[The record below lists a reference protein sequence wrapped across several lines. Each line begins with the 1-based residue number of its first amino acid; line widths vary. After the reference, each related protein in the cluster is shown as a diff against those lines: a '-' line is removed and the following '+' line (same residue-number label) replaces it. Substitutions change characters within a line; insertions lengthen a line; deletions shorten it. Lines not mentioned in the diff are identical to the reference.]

1 MPSESAARERAFP
14 AGNGGD
20 KTALNQRMSQLGLGY
35 GILSPD
41 APDRVYP
48 IRSVIEID
56 PKNLDS
62 VLALSSGQRTL
73 GECGVTEETGSTSMS
88 EQPNSGCG
96 DPSWT
101 TYIKHTDDITQ
112 KPYITSRFTH
122 QMTQDGHMVVTGF
135 AGAEKLQRCEDEPIH
150 SPGAVQGFGALLVL
164 NELVDHTL
172 KVRIASEN
180 SKEIIGYSPSE
191 LFALHDFCEILSEE
205 QTMEFLESMEFVRG
219 GTNPDPEVFSLHIIG
234 PDATVIQLWCALSV
248 HQSNKD
254 SLLCEFELEEDSKFP
269 VAPVEDNSASVP
281 ADTLKST
288 PSQADIAEST
298 QVASKPL
305 RILRRTNQLRGE
317 VAALNVYR
325 LTSQIQEQFGA
336 AKSIDQLLKV
346 VVGIVKELTNFH
358 RVMIYQFDSLWNGK
372 VVTELVDR
380 TKTKDLYKGLY
391 FPASDIPRQAR
402 DLYRVNKIRLMYDR
416 ELRTAR
422 LVCKSAN
429 DLEVPLDMT
438 HSYVRAI
445 SPIHLKYLE
454 HMGVRASMS
463 ISITYYGNL
472 WGLISCHTY
481 GSHGMRVTFPLRKM
495 CMIIGETASRNVERL
510 SDSTKLQARQLINS
524 VPTGKVPSG
533 YIVASS
539 EDLLKL
545 FDADFGILSIN
556 NEAKVMGTMIA
567 SQEALALL
575 EYLRIVSFR
584 SVVACQHIS
593 GDYPDLKYP
602 PGFQTLGGFLLV
614 PLCEKGTDFIVFFRK
629 WQLNQVHWAGNPYEK
644 QEMTG
649 HLMPRKSFKLWVET
663 VRGKCSEWTEDQVE
677 TATVLCLVYGK
688 FIEVWRQKEATIRTS
703 QMKHILLTNASHE
716 LRTPLNAIINL
727 MEMVLEGP
735 LEKETRE
742 HLSRSHLASK
752 SLIYAI
758 NDLLDL
764 TRTEQGQDLVNEQ
777 EFNLIQTTHDT
788 VNAFNEDIEKKGL
801 MIDVHV
807 PDNFPKVVK
816 GDEMRMRQC
825 ISNLLSNAVKFTD
838 QGGIQVE
845 LRIVDFTEA
854 GKVDIEIAVQ
864 DTGIGMKAED
874 MDILF
879 QQLEQVQVND
889 ELSLKRQRDE
899 GGEGYMLTKS
909 STKNLLGLG
918 IAKVGRIIQNIG
930 GQLRVISE
938 KGKGSRFTM
947 HMPLSLPASYS
958 GSRDSQHLSPRN
970 EELKKD
976 LEITLVDDNKSG
988 TMQTQRPQLTRRA
1001 SYGGLSTLEFD
1012 RLFKAVCSS
1021 SVAADDD
1028 SLESGEMMLSKILKQ
1043 ASQLNPPGVLETFGC
1058 QTEVPASS
1066 GSNVAI
1072 GASSL
1077 AMSPRKDATQSAAEE
1092 SSPATKQGATYTTA
1106 EELSPANNL
1115 PIVKESDVK
1124 CLSILV
1130 AEDDPINSL
1139 IVQKRMEKLGYNVK
1153 LTVNG
1158 QQCADAFK
1166 VDQDKYDLILMDM
1179 QMPIMDGGAA
1189 TATIRQIE
1197 VSRQKPCRL
1206 AQSRDDMAQRDKSRI
1221 PILAI
1226 SASLLES
1233 KRQEYMEIGFDGWL
1247 LKPVNFKRLQ
1257 VLIEGIS
1264 DKKLREQERYTPG
1277 QWGEGGWFI
1286 RESKEPR
1293 NGGVAVYSL
1302 QVLVED

>member
-1 MPSESAARERAFP
+1 
-14 AGNGGD
+14 
-20 KTALNQRMSQLGLGY
+20 MSQLGLGY
-35 GILSPD
+35 RTLSPD

-56 PKNLDS
+56 TKKSGS
-62 VLALSSGQRTL
+62 VSASSKGKRTL
-73 GECGVTEETGSTSMS
+73 GECGVIEETGYTSIS
-88 EQPNSGCG
+88 EKPTSRCG

-101 TYIKHTDDITQ
+101 TYIEHTDHTTE

-150 SPGAVQGFGALLVL
+150 SPGAVQGFAALLVL

-180 SKEIIGYSPSE
+180 SKEIIGYSPSQ

-205 QTMEFLESMEFVRG
+205 QTMEFLESMEFARG

-254 SLLCEFELEEDSKFP
+254 SLLCEFELEEDFKFP
-269 VAPVEDNSASVP
+269 IAPLEDNSASVP

-288 PSQADIAEST
+288 PSQTDIAEST

-305 RILRRTNQLRGE
+305 RILRRTSELRGE

-336 AKSIDQLLKV
+336 TKSIDQLMKV

-372 VVTELVDR
+372 IVTELVDR

-402 DLYRVNKIRLMYDR
+402 NLYRVNKIRLLYDR

-422 LVCKSAN
+422 LVCKSAK

-438 HSYVRAI
+438 HSYVRAM

-463 ISITYYGNL
+463 ISITYHGNL

-510 SDSTKLQARQLINS
+510 TDSTKLQARQLINS

-545 FDADFGILSIN
+545 FDADFGMLSIS
-556 NEAKVMGTMIA
+556 NEAKLMGTMIA

-575 EYLRIVSFR
+575 EYLRIIRFR
-584 SVVACQHIS
+584 SVVACQHIT

-614 PLCEKGTDFIVFFRK
+614 PLCEKGTDFIVFLRK

-649 HLMPRKSFKLWVET
+649 HLMPRESFKLWIET

-801 MIDVHV
+801 IIDVHV
-807 PDNFPKVVK
+807 PDSFPKVVK

-838 QGGIQVE
+838 QGGIIVE

-864 DTGIGMKAED
+864 DTGIGMKPED

-879 QQLEQVQVND
+879 RQLEQVQDGV
-889 ELSLKRQRDE
+889 
-899 GGEGYMLTKS
+899 GYMLTKS

-918 IAKVGRIIQNIG
+918 IAKVGRIIQTIG
-930 GQLRVISE
+930 GQLRVTSE
-938 KGKGSRFTM
+938 EGKGSRFTM
-947 HMPLSLPASYS
+947 HMPLSLPASS
-958 GSRDSQHLSPRN
+958 SESHDTQLLSSRK
-970 EELKKD
+970 EELGED
-976 LEITLVDDNKSG
+976 LEVTLVDDNKSI
-988 TMQTQRPQLTRRA
+988 TRQTQRPQSTRRA
-1001 SYGGLSTLEFD
+1001 SYGGLSTPQFD
-1012 RLFKAVCSS
+1012 RLFKAV

-1028 SLESGEMMLSKILKQ
+1028 SFESGEMMPPKKLKQ
-1043 ASQLNPPGVLETFGC
+1043 ASQC
-1058 QTEVPASS
+1058 QVKVPEVAASS
-1066 GSNVAI
+1066 STNVAI
-1072 GASSL
+1072 GASTL
-1077 AMSPRKDATQSAAEE
+1077 AKAMSPRKDAT
-1092 SSPATKQGATYTTA
+1092 TKQGATQTTA

-1115 PIVKESDVK
+1115 PIVKKSDIK

-1130 AEDDPINSL
+1130 AEDDPVNSL
-1139 IVQKRMEKLGYNVK
+1139 IVQKRMEKLGYTVK

-1158 QQCADAFK
+1158 QQCANAFK
-1166 VDQDKYDLILMDM
+1166 DDRDKYDLILMDM
-1179 QMPIMDGGAA
+1179 QMPIMDGSAA
-1189 TATIRQIE
+1189 TAIIRQIE

-1206 AQSRDDMAQRDKSRI
+1206 TQSRDDMPQRDKSRI

-1233 KRQEYMEIGFDGWL
+1233 KRQEYMDTGFDGWL
-1247 LKPVNFKRLQ
+1247 LKPVDFKRLQ
-1257 VLIEGIS
+1257 VLIKGIS
-1264 DKKLREQERYTPG
+1264 DEKLREQERYMPG

-1286 RESKEPR
+1286 RESKEPIDV
-1293 NGGVAVYSL
+1293 GLALYSL
-1302 QVLVED
+1302 RVLVED